1 MVKVF
6 FKTYYSIPDKLNR
19 VDVAFERG
27 YRNIRVLYNNKE
39 VAHFQTA
46 SEILTSKE
54 ILLPD
59 DGVINIRLLKE
70 DEVDFEIFLNGV
82 QIDNSSTSP
91 AKVAKSLRFPVNMG
105 LLWYGLALLFGFFT
119 FRELIW
125 SLIKYQPS
133 EFIFNPII
141 VYFFTSTVVVLLLL
155 TTNLWTIQK
164 GNMVLYYIMFIA
176 VVLDTFYSFIIRLTE
191 FVDAV
196 SAYHLAIL
204 VFFGVLLPLSVKI
217 FMIISFYR
225 SIKKYQLYANTQASM
240 KRKFNSDLVDV
251 Q

>member
-27 YRNIRVLYNNKE
+27 YRNIRVLYNQNE

-46 SEILTSKE
+46 AEILSSKE

-59 DGVINIRLLKE
+59 DGIIHIRLLKE
-70 DEVDFEIFLNGV
+70 DEIDFEIFLNGV

-105 LLWYGLALLFGFFT
+105 LLWYSLALLFSILT
-119 FRELIW
+119 LREMIW
-125 SLIKYQPS
+125 YLIKHHAS
-133 EFIFNPII
+133 EFIFNPVM
-141 VYFFTSTVVVLLLL
+141 VYLFTSTVVVLILLL
-155 TTNLWTIQK
+155 INLWTMRK

-176 VVLDTFYSFIIRLTE
+176 VVLDMLYSAILRLTE
-191 FVDAV
+191 MISSE
-196 SAYHLAIL
+196 SALQTASI
-204 VFFGVLLPLSVKI
+204 VFFGILLPLSIKI

-225 SIKKYQLYANTQASM
+225 SIKKYQLYASTQASM
-240 KRKFNSDLVDV
+240 MRKFNSDLVDV
-251 Q
+251 

>member
-27 YRNIRVLYNNKE
+27 YRNIRVLYNQNE

-46 SEILTSKE
+46 AEILSSKE

-59 DGVINIRLLKE
+59 DGIIHIRLLKE
-70 DEVDFEIFLNGV
+70 DEIDFEIFLNGV

-105 LLWYGLALLFGFFT
+105 LLWYSLALLFGILT
-119 FRELIW
+119 LREMIW
-125 SLIKYQPS
+125 YLIKYHAS
-133 EFIFNPII
+133 EFIFNPVM
-141 VYFFTSTVVVLLLL
+141 VYLFTSTVVVLILLL
-155 TTNLWTIQK
+155 INLWTMRK

-176 VVLDTFYSFIIRLTE
+176 VVLDMLYSAILRLTE
-191 FVDAV
+191 MISSE
-196 SAYHLAIL
+196 SALQTASI
-204 VFFGVLLPLSVKI
+204 VFFGILLPLSIKI

-225 SIKKYQLYANTQASM
+225 SIKKYQLYASTQASM
-240 KRKFNSDLVDV
+240 MRKFNSDLVDV
-251 Q
+251 